1 MKRCISL
8 ILTLS
13 LLLSGCSG
21 SIFTNY
27 REIEQMQLIQTL
39 GVDRIGNRLSVSVS
53 GGHSS
58 ETTKLNRMTAAG
70 PSMLSAMEL
79 LQDYTASEQLY
90 YAHTR
95 YVLLG
100 ETVVQDALPE
110 LIDYMARSP
119 QLRSDI
125 PVLIVRNGT
134 AGDLVLR
141 CGQEDTDITDAL
153 KSIIRDSQRRGDCTI
168 FTLQSLISD
177 VAESKAALLAA
188 VEPRPLTD
196 TEPQAEPEEIT
207 PILTGYGILKDTKLA
222 GYLDLEDA
230 RGVNYLR
237 NKTGTESITLPQVGQ
252 AGQVTLTLTR
262 SRVKTAP
269 VFAADGRITGIHV
282 TVRAAAFVEEMEHP
296 EELDRSDQSLF
307 RPTDPLDYR
316 NPPRHDRHRRR
327 FSGLGSE
334 IFHGPPLSLG
344 KAAGILGGFHSR
356 FNRHRG
362 YGLPHHPYRRTALGG
377 PSWNEPSPE
386 SN

>member
-1 MKRCISL
+1 MKRCLPL

-39 GVDRIGNRLSVSVS
+39 GVDRMGNRLSVSVS

-58 ETTKLNRMTAAG
+58 ETTKLSRMTAAG
-70 PSMLSAMEL
+70 PSILTAMEL

-110 LIDYMARSP
+110 LIDYMARST

-177 VAESKAALLAA
+177 LAESKAALLAA

-196 TEPQAEPEEIT
+196 TEPQAELEEIT
-207 PILTGYGILKDTKLA
+207 PILTGYAILKDAKLA

-262 SRVKTAP
+262 SRAKTEP

-296 EELDRSDQSLF
+296 EELDRAVLTKAFSDQLA
-307 RPTDPLDYR
+307 RWITATLRAMTDTGADFL
-316 NPPRHDRHRRR
+316 
-327 FSGLGSE
+327 GLGLKFSMAHP
-334 IFHGPPLSLG
+334 FRWA
-344 KAAGILGGFHSR
+344 K
-356 FNRHRG
+356 
-362 YGLPHHPYRRTALGG
+362 LPV
-377 PSWNEPSPE
+377 SWADSIPDLTVTVDTDCRITHTDELH
-386 SN
+386 